1 MGAHATISAR
11 PLRGPRIGR
20 RRRSSAR
27 RGGAFKGRRG
37 EGGGVR
43 GRVRDKARVA
53 ARVRADL
60 QLVVDGERDLQERIH
75 DSARSLWQWTSFMIR
90 ANTLG
95 LTDGV
100 DVRRPIGDRLRMA
113 LNDFR
118 EGDDDDLAED
128 DIQTS
133 WDSIHLESN
142 ARFADD
148 DLDDD
153 GPDRESFADEDD
165 DSEDFPRRA
174 SASDLDSR
182 ELIRIVGA
190 DEWAKIK
197 SSSFLVTA
205 GVVKDATLQGKW
217 SVKAGAMTFARDEF
231 DSDAPEALDPARRRG
246 DRDDAGPGFSR
257 RRRSEALRSGRQSTN
272 NSKLIS

>member
-1 MGAHATISAR
+1 MRGSLAFFL
-11 PLRGPRIGR
+11 PLASLLSRVAQAWAPTRL
-20 RRRSSAR
+20 SR
-27 RGGAFKGRRG
+27 RGLSAARASAGDDEAQPDVAAPSKVDAAKAEAYADEFAIRPNF
-37 EGGGVR
+37 E
-43 GRVRDKARVA
+43 ARVA

-231 DSDAPEALDPARRRG
+231 DSDAPEALESGAPPRRPR
-246 DRDDAGPGFSR
+246 
-257 RRRSEALRSGRQSTN
+257 
-272 NSKLIS
+272 